1 MARYLIEVGHEPNK
15 KACAQAIQTFLK
27 TGTHYMTNAEWG
39 CSDDEHKAWLIVDVE
54 NKFEARR
61 ILPSAFRLQ
70 AKIVALS
77 RFTMEEVDE
86 VLNSHAD

>member
-1 MARYLIEVGHEPNK
+1 MARFLIEVEHEPNK

-39 CSDDEHKAWLIVDVE
+39 CSDEEHKAWLIVDVD

-61 ILPSAFRLQ
+61 ILPPAFRLQ
-70 AKIVALS
+70 AKIVMLS